1 MCFLHSCCAPRDPCP
16 VAPVLQPSY
25 LGPITV
31 SVNCPLTNAAGQSL
45 SAPIQPLTF
54 SVLPIVAV
62 RSSAYRI
69 GGSVMQ
75 VAGTAA
81 PEGPSDNPAK

>member
-1 MCFLHSCCAPRDPCP
+1 M
-16 VAPVLQPSY
+16 QPSY

-31 SVNCPLTNAAGQSL
+31 NVNCALTNAAGQPL

-75 VAGTAA
+75 VAGTPA